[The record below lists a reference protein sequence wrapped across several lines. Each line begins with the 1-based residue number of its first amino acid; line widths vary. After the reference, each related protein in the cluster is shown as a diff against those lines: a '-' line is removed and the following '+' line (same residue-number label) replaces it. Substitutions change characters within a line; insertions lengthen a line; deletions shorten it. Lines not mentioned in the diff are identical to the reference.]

1 MLAWLAFV
9 IAPFPEFD
17 PWKAKER
24 WSDLPTFENIVKE
37 CMLSYDHFF
46 DFDRVEELVL
56 NHANAS
62 DALKA
67 DDQGRTI
74 LHWLCFSDE
83 DAPTLVEH
91 MLSLGAEVDAVDKE
105 GNTPLLDCAYQGRV
119 DGARVL
125 LEHGADVEWRN
136 KYNHNASIYA
146 RSELYNGL
154 GMMIE
159 AWPGAAT
166 AAAREALYNT
176 SLMVDKERRK
186 KHKYLG
192 QGSDAARY
200 AQGKRGR
207 EASTRFP
214 DMYTEYDA
222 WNPDHPDPPEPIPLP
237 RSHYADARMVLPDT
251 FHEALQYDTEFRDEF
266 RDDWKE
272 EL

>member
-1 MLAWLAFV
+1 MLAWLAATL
-9 IAPFPEFD
+9 APFPEFD

-105 GNTPLLDCAYQGRV
+105 GNTPLRV
-119 DGARVL
+119 HILILIWNFADSGAL
-125 LEHGADVEWRN
+125 SYG
-136 KYNHNASIYA
+136 
-146 RSELYNGL
+146 
-154 GMMIE
+154 
-159 AWPGAAT
+159 
-166 AAAREALYNT
+166 
-176 SLMVDKERRK
+176 
-186 KHKYLG
+186 
-192 QGSDAARY
+192 
-200 AQGKRGR
+200 
-207 EASTRFP
+207 
-214 DMYTEYDA
+214 
-222 WNPDHPDPPEPIPLP
+222 
-237 RSHYADARMVLPDT
+237 
-251 FHEALQYDTEFRDEF
+251 
-266 RDDWKE
+266 E
-272 EL
+272 EGY